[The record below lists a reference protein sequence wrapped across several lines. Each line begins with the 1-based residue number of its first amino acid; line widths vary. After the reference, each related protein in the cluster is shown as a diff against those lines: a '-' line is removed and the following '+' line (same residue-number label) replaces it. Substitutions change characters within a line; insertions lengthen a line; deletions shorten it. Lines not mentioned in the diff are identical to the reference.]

1 MCACPVDTEFIEVFY
16 WGLLTL
22 FAYPM
27 LMIKLRPVGKKKQIS
42 FRVVVVDKKSK
53 LKGKFTD
60 DLGWYN
66 AHTNKFSL
74 DSKKV
79 KKWLSFGVQPTDSVH
94 NLLVSAKLIE
104 SKKIPVH
111 KKSKKEPV
119 PEESVSETVVSAS
132 QETTEAQSS
141 AEQVV

>member
-1 MCACPVDTEFIEVFY
+1 
-16 WGLLTL
+16 
-22 FAYPM
+22 M

-66 AHTNKFSL
+66 AHTDKFFL

-104 SKKIPVH
+104 DKKIPVH
-111 KKSKKEPV
+111 KKSKKEPISESARVSESAPVSEETSV
-119 PEESVSETVVSAS
+119 PEESVSSTEPAPTSPEVVSS
-132 QETTEAQSS
+132 ENPTIELV
-141 AEQVV
+141 AE

>member
-1 MCACPVDTEFIEVFY
+1 
-16 WGLLTL
+16 
-22 FAYPM
+22 M

-66 AHTNKFSL
+66 AHTDKFFL

-79 KKWLSFGVQPTDSVH
+79 KKWLSFGVQPT
-94 NLLVSAKLIE
+94 AKLIE
-104 SKKIPVH
+104 DKKIPVH
-111 KKSKKEPV
+111 KKSKKEPISESARVSESAPVSEETSV
-119 PEESVSETVVSAS
+119 PEESVSSTEPAPTSPEVVSS
-132 QETTEAQSS
+132 ENPTIELV
-141 AEQVV
+141 AE